1 MINNMFRTLKAEEIE
16 VRVQSVKNGKA
27 NMLLYIDSRAVTKLL
42 DETVGPMN
50 WQTEFYEVNG
60 QTIGKLG
67 IWDSEK
73 QQWIWKSDTGTESNI
88 EAVKGLIS
96 DVYKRMISR
105 WGVVELYSSPKILL
119 DDDGYGNT
127 GYRVSEIL
135 YDSERNIT
143 HLVLVNRFGKEVF
156 RWDEGQRPQVAQ
168 STQTTQRAVATP
180 QNVQTD
186 ALDYVVETEM
196 DKLKRFYQSKFR
208 TMGPEEQ
215 KIFTEF
221 KDFYKAKLEKS
232 GWKGNTFDVEN
243 LWLRWKNNNMKTQ
256 TK

>member
-105 WGVVELYSSPKILL
+105 WGVVELYSSPKIVL

-127 GYRVSEIL
+127 GYRVSEIS

-156 RWDEGQRPQVAQ
+156 RWDEGQRPQVV
-168 STQTTQRAVATP
+168 QTTQRAVATP

-196 DKLKRFYQSKFR
+196 DKLKKFYKSKFH
-208 TMGPEEQ
+208 TMSPEEQ

-221 KDFYKAKLEKS
+221 KDFYKNKIEKS
-232 GWKGNTFDVEN
+232 GWKGNTFDVDN

>member
-105 WGVVELYSSPKILL
+105 WGVVELYSSPKIVL

-135 YDSERNIT
+135 YDGERNIT

-156 RWDEGQRPQVAQ
+156 RWDEGQRPQVTQPAQ
-168 STQTTQRAVATP
+168 RVVAP

-196 DKLKRFYQSKFR
+196 DILKKFYKSKFH
-208 TMGPEEQ
+208 TMSPEEQ

-221 KDFYKAKLEKS
+221 KDFYKNKIEKS
-232 GWKGNTFDVEN
+232 GWKGGNFSPDN
-243 LWLRWKNNNMKTQ
+243 LWLRWRNNNMKTIQ

>member
-1 MINNMFRTLKAEEIE
+1 MKNNMFRTLKAEEIE

-27 NMLLYIDSRAVTKLL
+27 NMLLYVDSRAVTKLL

-105 WGVVELYSSPKILL
+105 WGVVELYSSPKIVL

-135 YDSERNIT
+135 YDVERNIT

-156 RWDEGQRPQVAQ
+156 RWDEGQRPQV
-168 STQTTQRAVATP
+168 TQVPQRAVAP

-196 DKLKRFYQSKFR
+196 DILKKFYKSKFR
-208 TMGPEEQ
+208 TMSPEEQ
-215 KIFTEF
+215 KVFTEF
-221 KDFYKAKLEKS
+221 KDFYKNKIEKS
-232 GWKGNTFDVEN
+232 GWKGNNFDVDN
-243 LWLRWKNNNMKTQ
+243 LWVRWKNNNMKTQ